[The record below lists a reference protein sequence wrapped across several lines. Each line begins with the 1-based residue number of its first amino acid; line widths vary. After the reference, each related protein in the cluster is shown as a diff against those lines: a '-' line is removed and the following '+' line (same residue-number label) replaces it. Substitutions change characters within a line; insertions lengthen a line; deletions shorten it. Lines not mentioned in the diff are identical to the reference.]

1 MSKIIYLDHNATT
14 AVHKE
19 VVKAMEP
26 FYNKRYGNAS
36 SVHQVGQDVRKAVE
50 ESRETIADYLGTE
63 AVDIIFTSGG
73 TESDN
78 FAIKGVAFANKDYGN
93 HIITSQIEHLAV
105 IETCKFLEKKGF
117 EVTYLPV
124 DRYGLVSS
132 IDLEKAIT
140 DRTVLVSIMHANNEV
155 GTIQP
160 ISELAKVIKRA
171 NESRTA
177 SKKPPI
183 YFHADAIQ
191 SLGKIPVDVEDLE
204 VDLLSISAH
213 KIYGPKGIGALY
225 LRKGTKIA
233 PYQYGGHHERN
244 LRAGTENVPAIAGF
258 ARAVELAK
266 SNFHKNEKIKV
277 LRDILFEG
285 LKEKI
290 EHLHLNGHPEKRL
303 PNTLNISFQFIEEES
318 LLVNF
323 DIKGICASTGS
334 ACTSGSLEQSHVLEA
349 MGADPAVTQ
358 GAVRFSLGVDST
370 KEEIDYCINEIPP
383 IVKRLRA

>member
-36 SVHQVGQDVRKAVE
+36 SVHQMGQDVRKAVE

-183 YFHADAIQ
+183 YFHADAVQ
-191 SLGKIPVDVEDLE
+191 SLGKIPVDIEDLE

-266 SNFHKNEKIKV
+266 SNFHKNEEIKV